1 MAEYIEKKKL
11 VNRLKMW
18 LMDLENDMDK
28 GDYGELCE
36 NKGAREAVESCICEV
51 EEQPIADVQPIRRG
65 RWIDAC
71 CEIECSC
78 CNTRYHD
85 DIINMCYDWSND
97 KINYCPNCGARMDG
111 EVE

>member
-1 MAEYIEKKKL
+1 MNDYISRDDVLRKFIEGDGNDEFTEGYNIAVNEHREKIKAMSAA
-11 VNRLKMW
+11 N
-18 LMDLENDMDK
+18 
-28 GDYGELCE
+28 
-36 NKGAREAVESCICEV
+36 
-51 EEQPIADVQPIRRG
+51 VQPIRHG

-111 EVE
+111 EQND